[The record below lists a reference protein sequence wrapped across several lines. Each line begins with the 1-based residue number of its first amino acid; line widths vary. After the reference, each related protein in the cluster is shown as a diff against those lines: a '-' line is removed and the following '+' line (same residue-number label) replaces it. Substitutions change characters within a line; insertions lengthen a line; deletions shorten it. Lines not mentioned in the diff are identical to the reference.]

1 MMGVRSLTTLLENHR
16 RIYRDVRFRKS
27 RLVIDGSNLLFELYF
42 NSGLDQNHGGEYAS
56 FEVLIEKFIK
66 ALRDCRI
73 SPYVVLD
80 GGSDHTDKKLQTL
93 LLRAKE
99 RIKKA
104 HQAAESNLPK
114 GVLPQL
120 VKLVFTQT
128 LDRLEVPLAQCYGEA
143 DQEIA
148 ALAREWR
155 VPVLSNDSDFY
166 IFDLPAGLL
175 PISHFQW
182 EAAQRSSGGWSFI
195 PCKSYNT
202 SSFCIFF
209 SLQKQL
215 LPAFAALAGNDYVD
229 LRRTDS
235 SVSWTQFAQNG
246 RGGVNSVQNL
256 EGLLHWLRGF
266 HCPQDAFEAALG
278 LMGDLSSERK
288 EELLKN
294 LDLGMEEYQLPS
306 CSVTKFFTDGR
317 APPFPAAEEVAG
329 LVPVWTRLP
338 LFQARLPQDL
348 LDVLL
353 LNRMSLGT
361 FVDHRDWP
369 SAHRTSRTLRQV
381 MYGLLLGEGGEVTER
396 DRDGL
401 ELDFTT
407 VRPCFTETSR
417 DLVLSSLDQVDPSQR
432 LQVLLEALQVSEG
445 SLSHL
450 PPQLRLPV
458 AATCY
463 WLQRA
468 QPPPAEELL
477 KALLLGLSTGDP
489 VRLRAA
495 LQIQNHQR
503 RQKLDLVLAHSFNQ
517 WQACLKLGI
526 QLNQLLGFPLPEP
539 RISRLYEGTVVHQLV
554 HRMRSGRKLWLSV
567 KYDRSSEKL
576 FQTCQDVIHRF
587 HTWETSETQKKTSGT
602 SETQKKASGISET
615 QKKTSGTSETQKK
628 ASGTSETQKKESLLD
643 DLTPYLQQLFLL
655 NEDEEAEA
663 SCSVTVQEDLRLSD
677 LVSVRTRYKTKERN
691 NRCKNPE
698 LARKK

>member
-1 MMGVRSLTTLLENHR
+1 MGVRGLTTLLENHR
-16 RIYRDVRFRKS
+16 SIYQDVEFRKS
-27 RLVIDGSNLLFELYF
+27 RLVIDGLNLLFILYF

-80 GGSDHTDKKLQTL
+80 GGSDHTDKKLETV
-93 LLRAKE
+93 LLRAKDQ
-99 RIKKA
+99 IKKA
-104 HQAAESNLPK
+104 HKAAESNMPR

-120 VKLVFTQT
+120 AKLVFIQT

-155 VPVLSNDSDFY
+155 VPVLSKDSDFY

-175 PISHFQW
+175 PLSHFQW
-182 EAAQRSSGGWSFI
+182 EAVQRRSGGLSFI

-202 SSFCIFF
+202 SSFCKFF
-209 SLQKQL
+209 DLQKQL
-215 LPAFAALAGNDYVD
+215 LPVFAALAGNDYVN
-229 LRRTDS
+229 LRTEL
-235 SVSWTQFAQNG
+235 SVSWTQFAPEG
-246 RGGVNSVQNL
+246 CGGVKSVL
-256 EGLLHWLRGF
+256 EGLLRWLLRF
-266 HCPQDAFEAALG
+266 HRPQDAFEAALR
-278 LMGDLSSERK
+278 DLKRSTKK

-294 LDLGMEEYQLPS
+294 LYLGMEEYQLPS
-306 CSVTKFFTDGR
+306 CSLTEFFIHGR
-317 APPFPAAEEVAG
+317 TPPFPAAEEVAG
-329 LVPVWTRLP
+329 LVPAWTRLP
-338 LFQARLPQDL
+338 LFQARLHRDL

-353 LNRMSLGT
+353 LNRMSLSI
-361 FVDHRDWP
+361 FVDHRDSP
-369 SAHRTSRTLRQV
+369 SAHRTSRMLRQV
-381 MYGLLLGEGGEVTER
+381 MYGLLLGDGGEVMER

-401 ELDFTT
+401 ELDFIT
-407 VRPCFTETSR
+407 VRPTFTETSR
-417 DLVLSSLDQVDPSQR
+417 DLVLSSLDQVEPSQR
-432 LQVLLEALQVSEG
+432 LQVLLEALQVSED
-445 SLSHL
+445 SLSRV

-503 RQKLDLVLAHSFNQ
+503 RQDLDLVLSHSFNQ

-539 RISRLYEGTVVHQLV
+539 QISRLYEGTVIHQLV
-554 HRMRSGRKLWLSV
+554 HRMQSGGKLWTFESV
-567 KYDRSSEKL
+567 KL
-576 FQTCQDVIHRF
+576 FQTFQAVVHRF
-587 HTWETSETQKKTSGT
+587 HTRET
-602 SETQKKASGISET
+602 SETQKKAS
-615 QKKTSGTSETQKK
+615 
-628 ASGTSETQKKESLLD
+628 LLD
-643 DLTPYLQQLFLL
+643 DLNPDLQQLFLL

-663 SCSVTVQEDLRLSD
+663 SCSVRVQEDLRLSD
-677 LVSVRTRYKTKERN
+677 LVSVRTRYRTNERN

-698 LARKK
+698 LARKKECRGWDLL